1 MLRATAGAILSN
13 PRTHYYGES
22 PAVRETAEIQRLYKA
37 GIDGAQRMVM
47 ATVVEVAGSSYRR
60 PGAHLLVLADGSK
73 AGSISAGCLEA
84 DIAAKH
90 DELFALGRCQLLRYE
105 NKSDDIFGLNL
116 GCDGTIS
123 VLIEPI
129 EVQRSCASR
138 ISYPE
143 TARLA
148 NVLGKQLIIATIFES
163 NDEELLGMRVLYGD
177 DVRDGCGI
185 ARIVDIDDRIPKSLE
200 RAICSTFKEVERGG
214 GHQHRVFEEPR
225 TKVFFELVKPQAQLF
240 IFGAGDDV
248 RSLIEMADVIGFS
261 TTVIDKRQSFLDK
274 YEDKAR
280 TFNFR
285 DVHLRKLIES
295 PEMTAIVIMSHNYEF
310 DKEFLLTALETD
322 CSYLG
327 IMGPAR
333 RTMQMLVELG
343 KADVVAQPNKATP
356 AESELS
362 DVGAHCVRPRER
374 ILHYPIG
381 MDLNAETPEEIA
393 LAICSEL
400 VAHFRGG
407 DGQSLSKMSGPIHRR
422 IESEELLQITTGG
435 ANA

>member
-1 MLRATAGAILSN
+1 M
-13 PRTHYYGES
+13 
-22 PAVRETAEIQRLYKA
+22 RETAEIQRLYKA
-37 GIDGAQRMVM
+37 GIDSAQRMVM

-84 DIAAKH
+84 DITAKH

-129 EVQRSCASR
+129 EGQKSCASR

-148 NVLGKQLIIATIFES
+148 NVLGKSLILATIYES
-163 NDEELLGMRVLYGD
+163 ANEELLGLRILYGD

-185 ARIVDIDDRIPKSLE
+185 SRIIDMDDRIPKSLE
-200 RAICSTFKEVERGG
+200 RAICSSFKEVEHGG
-214 GHQHRVFEEPR
+214 GHQHRVFEEPQ

-248 RSLIEMADVIGFS
+248 RSIIEMADVIGFS
-261 TTVIDKRQSFLDK
+261 TTIIDKRQSFLDK
-274 YEDKAR
+274 YEDRAR

-285 DVHLRKLIES
+285 DVQLRELIES

-310 DKEFLLTALETD
+310 DKEFLLAALGTD

-333 RTMQMLVELG
+333 RAVQMLVELG
-343 KADVVAQPNKATP
+343 KADVVTQPSGRATP
-356 AESELS
+356 AESEPAV
-362 DVGAHCVRPRER
+362 VGARAVRPQER
-374 ILHYPIG
+374 NLHYPIG
-381 MDLNAETPEEIA
+381 LDLNAETPEEIA

-407 DGQSLSKMSGPIHRR
+407 SGQSLSKTSGPIHRR
-422 IESEELLQITTGG
+422 TEAEELLRITTGG